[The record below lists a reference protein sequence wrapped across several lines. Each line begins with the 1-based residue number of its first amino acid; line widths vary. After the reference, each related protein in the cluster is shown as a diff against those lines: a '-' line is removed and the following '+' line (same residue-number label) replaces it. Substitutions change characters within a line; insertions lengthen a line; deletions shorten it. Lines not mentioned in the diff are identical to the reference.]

1 MSKET
6 AIHAT
11 EANQLYW
18 SSEASVGDIANQLGI
33 SRRALY
39 ELIEPQPT
47 GVPCS
52 ECGTETAFANR
63 SSHAA
68 GLARCLACGF
78 EMAMPAAR
86 VELPPEPPAAQ
97 PAVKTNGKHAV
108 PRGVTLGGIA
118 LVGLV
123 IGAIATLIVTRRD

>member
-6 AIHAT
+6 ASHAA

-39 ELIEPQPT
+39 ELIDPQPT

-52 ECGTETAFANR
+52 DCGSDTAFANR

-68 GLARCLACGF
+68 GLARCLACGL

-86 VELPPEPPAAQ
+86 IELPSEPAPAQA
-97 PAVKTNGKHAV
+97 PVKTNGKHTV
-108 PRGVTLGGIA
+108 PRGVTLGGVA
-118 LVGLV
+118 LVGIV